1 MIDAGTVTDGL
12 LLARVTASPPVGAA
26 LERVT
31 VHALVLPGAT
41 EAGEQ
46 AREDTVAAVTTVNV
60 ADREVPFA
68 VAVTCAAPSVALAAT
83 VAVKGA
89 LL

>member
-1 MIDAGTVTDGL
+1 MTDAL

-26 LERVT
+26 FERVT
-31 VHALVLPGAT
+31 VQALVPPGAT
-41 EAGEQ
+41 DVGEQ

-60 ADREVPFA
+60 ADLEVPFA
-68 VAVTCAAPSVALAAT
+68 VAVSCAVPSVALAAT
-83 VAVKGA
+83 VAVTRV